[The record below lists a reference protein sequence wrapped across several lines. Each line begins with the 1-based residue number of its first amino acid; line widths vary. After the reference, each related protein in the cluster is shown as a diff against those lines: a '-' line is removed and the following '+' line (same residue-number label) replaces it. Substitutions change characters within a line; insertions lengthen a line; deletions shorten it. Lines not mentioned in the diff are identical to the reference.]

1 MVKSLHPGDGS
12 NPVSLHRSSFLT
24 LCLMRKSQQYLLD
37 KVVSRIEWINAG
49 KQLRTAPTLSK
60 CSVDD
65 NGCNG
70 ARGRVTKVS
79 AFMELAIYCLY
90 LS

>member
-12 NPVSLHRSSFLT
+12 NPVSLHRSFPNS
-24 LCLMRKSQQYLLD
+24 LCLMRESQQYLLD
-37 KVVSRIEWINAG
+37 KVVLRIEWISAG

-60 CSVDD
+60 CSVDE
-65 NGCNG
+65 NCCTR
-70 ARGRVTKVS
+70 ARGWVTMVS
-79 AFMELAIYCLY
+79 AFMDIAIYCIY